1 MRRMTF
7 AMAASARFLRAVGAS
22 ARTWAAL
29 RSLAAD
35 LAHGRFERAVFPHCL
50 ERRVHGLD
58 PSCIVASYHVRR
70 NRARWP
76 RRAQACPQHST
87 AIRRTVMETGEPA
100 GVQRVSPLDRTKEA
114 AVGLPTNDMPNR
126 LPHRFP
132 VGATYVVEG
141 YGGGEG
147 DLRVIARY
155 VVLPGGHRINVPADV
170 PPICPTRRRAR
181 PSAHWRSDADRMPSN
196 RRLKAAWRAGRSKK
210 NAARR
215 GTGSR
220 AAVEQV

>member
-1 MRRMTF
+1 
-7 AMAASARFLRAVGAS
+7 
-22 ARTWAAL
+22 
-29 RSLAAD
+29 
-35 LAHGRFERAVFPHCL
+35 
-50 ERRVHGLD
+50 
-58 PSCIVASYHVRR
+58 
-70 NRARWP
+70 
-76 RRAQACPQHST
+76 
-87 AIRRTVMETGEPA
+87 METGEPA

-114 AVGLPTNDMPNR
+114 AVGLPTNDMRNR

-155 VVLPGGHRINVPADV
+155 VVLPGGQRINVPADV
-170 PPICPTRRRAR
+170 PADLSNPSPRPPQRALAFRRRQNAKQSPTKSRLAR
-181 PSAHWRSDADRMPSN
+181 GP
-196 RRLKAAWRAGRSKK
+196 KK

-220 AAVEQV
+220 AGS